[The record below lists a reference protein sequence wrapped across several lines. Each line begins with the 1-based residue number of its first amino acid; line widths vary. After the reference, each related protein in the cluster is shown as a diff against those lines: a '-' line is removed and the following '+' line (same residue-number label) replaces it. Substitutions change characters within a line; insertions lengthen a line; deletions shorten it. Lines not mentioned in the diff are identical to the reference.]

1 MEIAGKF
8 IERLIPTMKGYGLG
22 TYSTNP
28 QLNKLGQFFNTAI
41 DNSPFTIGD
50 ETGSVSFNPM
60 EGGFSINPYNSFGL
74 NVKGNDMM
82 RGGGP
87 SAELTFQF
95 GQRRP
100 GFRMTDIMDG
110 RRPGVNEEQGRLLN
124 TLGDLSM
131 PEPPF
136 QQFNPLT
143 GGRIVVDE
151 RGYTRR
157 VP

>member
-1 MEIAGKF
+1 MELAGKF
-8 IERLIPTMKGYGLG
+8 IEGLLPTMKGYGFG

-28 QLNKLGQFFNTAI
+28 QLNKLGQFFNTVI
-41 DNSPFTIGD
+41 DGSPFTMGD

-74 NVKGNDMM
+74 NVKGNDIM

-95 GQRRP
+95 GQQRP
-100 GFRMTDIMDG
+100 GFPMTEIVDG
-110 RRPGVNEEQGRLLN
+110 RKPAVNQERGRLLN
-124 TLGDLSM
+124 TLGNLSM
-131 PEPPF
+131 PEASF
-136 QQFNPLT
+136 QQFNPLS
-143 GGRIVVDE
+143 GSRIVVDE